1 MKNLLNYKK
10 FSKDSQDDVTFYNDD
25 HSNNIISTL
34 YNLFNS
40 LFTNKDLLYKF
51 GKLKLSKNSKVSVT
65 IQNKVIKLS
74 ILSYN
79 DEELYRIYLDRHYMT
94 LSVIEY
100 DNDKRN
106 VILNDID
113 INDNEISDLMYMIS
127 DEF

>member
-1 MKNLLNYKK
+1 
-10 FSKDSQDDVTFYNDD
+10 
-25 HSNNIISTL
+25 
-34 YNLFNS
+34 
-40 LFTNKDLLYKF
+40 
-51 GKLKLSKNSKVSVT
+51 
-65 IQNKVIKLS
+65 
-74 ILSYN
+74 
-79 DEELYRIYLDRHYMT
+79 MT